1 MKAAAPVSAH
11 AQPALDSRPS
21 RNVAIARVGPGP
33 QRTAAH
39 DVALGNSTV
48 DLSDTSGRQS
58 TWSESRFGDAH
69 AVCIE

>member
-1 MKAAAPVSAH
+1 M
-11 AQPALDSRPS
+11 
-21 RNVAIARVGPGP
+21 GPGP